1 LTAGVKNSIISAQ
14 RRRKM
19 VLAKNAKQGIVKDF
33 AEHEKDTGSCS
44 VQVALLTNRINNLT
58 EHFKAHKKDYNSR
71 VGLLRLVSQRKR
83 LLEYLRRE
91 NTDKYRELVQKLK
104 LKK

>member
-1 LTAGVKNSIISAQ
+1 
-14 RRRKM
+14 M
-19 VLAKNAKQGIVKDF
+19 AKEMTKQGIIKNF

-44 VQVALLTNRINNLT
+44 VQVALLTDRINNLT
-58 EHFKAHKKDYNSR
+58 EHFKAHKKDFNSR

-83 LLEYLRRE
+83 LLDYLRRE
-91 NTDKYRELVQKLK
+91 NTERHRELVEKLK

>member
-1 LTAGVKNSIISAQ
+1 MKKIGKQDIVKN
-14 RRRKM
+14 
-19 VLAKNAKQGIVKDF
+19 F

-44 VQVALLTNRINNLT
+44 VQVALLTDRISNLT
-58 EHFKAHKKDYNSR
+58 EHFKAHKKDYTSR

-83 LLEYLRRE
+83 LLDYLRRE
-91 NTDKYRELVQKLK
+91 NTEKHRELVEKLK

>member
-1 LTAGVKNSIISAQ
+1 MALET
-14 RRRKM
+14 
-19 VLAKNAKQGIVKDF
+19 KQKKELIGSF

-58 EHFKAHKKDYNSR
+58 EHFKSHKKDFNSR

-83 LLEYLRRE
+83 LLEYLKRE
-91 NTDKYRELVQKLK
+91 NTERYRELVEKLK

>member
-1 LTAGVKNSIISAQ
+1 MTAGNKT
-14 RRRKM
+14 
-19 VLAKNAKQGIVKDF
+19 KQELIKSF
-33 AEHEKDTGSCS
+33 AEHKSDTGSCS

-91 NTDKYRELVQKLK
+91 DTEKYRELVGKLK
-104 LKK
+104 IKK

>member
-1 LTAGVKNSIISAQ
+1 MAVGTEKKREILKN
-14 RRRKM
+14 
-19 VLAKNAKQGIVKDF
+19 F

-44 VQVALLTNRINNLT
+44 VQVALLTERINNLT
-58 EHFKAHKKDYNSR
+58 EHFKIHKKDFNSR

-83 LLEYLRRE
+83 LLEFLKSE
-91 NTDKYRELVQKLK
+91 DAEKYRELLGKLK

>member
-1 LTAGVKNSIISAQ
+1 
-14 RRRKM
+14 M
-19 VLAKNAKQGIVKDF
+19 VLEKKKKEVLVADF

-44 VQVALLTNRINNLT
+44 VQVALLTERINGLT
-58 EHFKAHKKDYNSR
+58 EHFKTHRKDFSSR

-83 LLEYLRRE
+83 LLEYLKRE
-91 NTDKYRELVQKLK
+91 NAEKYRGLVEKLK

>member
-1 LTAGVKNSIISAQ
+1 MGKQDII
-14 RRRKM
+14 
-19 VLAKNAKQGIVKDF
+19 KDF
-33 AEHEKDTGSCS
+33 KEHEKDTGSCS

-58 EHFKAHKKDYNSR
+58 EHFKSHKKDYNSR

-83 LLEYLRRE
+83 LLDYLRRE
-91 NTDKYRELVQKLK
+91 NTERHRELVEKLK

>member
-1 LTAGVKNSIISAQ
+1 V
-14 RRRKM
+14 
-19 VLAKNAKQGIVKDF
+19 VLVKDRKKELVKSF

-44 VQVALLTNRINNLT
+44 VQVALLTERINSLT
-58 EHFKAHKKDYNSR
+58 EHFKAHKKDFNSR

-83 LLEYLRRE
+83 LLQYLKRE
-91 NTDKYRELVQKLK
+91 NTDKYRELVEKLK

>member
-1 LTAGVKNSIISAQ
+1 MKKQDII
-14 RRRKM
+14 K
-19 VLAKNAKQGIVKDF
+19 GF

-44 VQVALLTNRINNLT
+44 VQVALLTDRINSLT
-58 EHFKAHKKDYNSR
+58 EHFKSHKKDFNSR

-83 LLEYLRRE
+83 LMDYLRRE
-91 NTDKYRELVQKLK
+91 NTERHRELVEKLK

>member
-1 LTAGVKNSIISAQ
+1 MTVEHKKKKEIIDS
-14 RRRKM
+14 
-19 VLAKNAKQGIVKDF
+19 F

-44 VQVALLTNRINNLT
+44 VQVALLTERINNLT
-58 EHFKAHKKDYNSR
+58 EHFKVHKKDFNSR

-83 LLEYLRRE
+83 LLDFLKKE
-91 NTDKYRELVQKLK
+91 NAEKFKGLVEKLK

>member
-1 LTAGVKNSIISAQ
+1 
-14 RRRKM
+14 M
-19 VLAKNAKQGIVKDF
+19 VLENKRKKELVGSF

-44 VQVALLTNRINNLT
+44 VQVALITERINSLT
-58 EHFKAHKKDYNSR
+58 EHFKAHKKDFNSR

-83 LLEYLRRE
+83 LLDYLKRE
-91 NTDKYRELVQKLK
+91 NSEKYRGLIEKLK